1 MLRKL
6 MLRQKNDFLIKKHVI
21 QPVHIN
27 IFQNNTGTVCSLS
40 HENLRN
46 HNMSYGSF
54 LRTWKSGKV
63 FTEIFGHGMQQIFY
77 QVIIFALMSH

>member
-1 MLRKL
+1 MLRIL
-6 MLRQKNDFLIKKHVI
+6 RLRQKNDFLIKKRVI

-27 IFQNNTGTVCSLS
+27 IFQSNTGTVCPLS

-46 HNMSYGSF
+46 HKMSYGSF

-63 FTEIFGHGMQQIFY
+63 FTEIFVMEFSR
-77 QVIIFALMSH
+77 FFTKSLFMLL